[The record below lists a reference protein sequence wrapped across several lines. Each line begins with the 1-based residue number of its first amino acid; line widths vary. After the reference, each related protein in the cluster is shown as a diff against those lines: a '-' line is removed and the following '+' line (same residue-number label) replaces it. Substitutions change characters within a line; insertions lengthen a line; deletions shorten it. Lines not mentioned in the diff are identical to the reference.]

1 MTQKPFAPH
10 TERNSEPILAV
21 LRGEFRRASCVLE
34 IGSGSGQHAVSFAAE
49 LGHLEWQ
56 TSDLD
61 ENHAVI
67 RACLEGAKLANVRE
81 PLSLDVRTAALPAG
95 SYDAA
100 FSANTAHIMSIAA
113 VERMFA
119 LLAGVLRIESVF
131 CLYGPFRQ
139 RGDFNAASNAEFDR
153 SLRRQDT
160 DMGVRDL
167 EDLDEFAA
175 AGGMIRVR
183 LYAMPANNHI
193 AVWSKTRENNHD
205 NA

>member
-1 MTQKPFAPH
+1 MTAKPFAPH
-10 TERNSEPILAV
+10 TERNSQPILAV
-21 LRGEFRRASCVLE
+21 LRSEFRQAGCVLE
-34 IGSGSGQHAVSFAAE
+34 IGSGNGLHAVAFGAE

-61 ENHAVI
+61 DNHAAI
-67 RACLEGAKLANVRE
+67 RACLADAELPNVRE
-81 PLSLDVRTAALPAG
+81 PLSLDVCTAALPAN

-113 VERMFA
+113 VARMFA
-119 LLAGVLRIESVF
+119 LLAGVLRGEGVF

-139 RGDFNAASNAEFDR
+139 GGDFNADSNAEFHR
-153 SLRRQDT
+153 SLRRQDP
-160 DMGVRDL
+160 DMGVRNL

-175 AGGMIRVR
+175 AGGMTRLR

-193 AVWSKTRENNHD
+193 AVWSKTGTNNHD